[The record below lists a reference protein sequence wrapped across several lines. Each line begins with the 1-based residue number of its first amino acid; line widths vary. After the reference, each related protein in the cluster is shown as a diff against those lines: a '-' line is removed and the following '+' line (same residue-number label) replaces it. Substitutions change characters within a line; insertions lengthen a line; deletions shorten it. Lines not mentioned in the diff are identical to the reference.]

1 MAAVTL
7 ATLRAK
13 ARERADLTG
22 SLHLTDT
29 ADSLDGWINEGAQK
43 LHDLY
48 VQAYGEDY
56 LEKSAALTT
65 VAAQT
70 DYTLPTDF
78 YKLLGIELPV
88 NGTMRSLKKFNR
100 AERNGISDISA
111 VTALT
116 MPRYK
121 LSKGVVRLLPAPS
134 GVLVGKIWY
143 APLLQV
149 TKADTSVINTLVD
162 GTDTINFENGAERY
176 IIKYA
181 ARIAM
186 SREESD
192 VRDITAE
199 LEAEEAKLQA
209 IIEERDAAAPASAV
223 DIEAIDYD
231 PWERM

>member
-22 SLHLTDT
+22 STHITDT

-56 LEKSAALTT
+56 VEKSAALTT
-65 VAAQT
+65 VANQT

-78 YKLLGIELPV
+78 YRLLGIELPV
-88 NGTMRSLKKFNR
+88 NGEQKSLKKYNR
-100 AERNGISDISA
+100 AERN
-111 VTALT
+111 ALSGQVVSLSQLSL
-116 MPRYK
+116 PRYK
-121 LSKGVVRLLPAPS
+121 LSKGVVRLLPAPRS
-134 GVLVGKIWY
+134 ILVGKFWY
-143 APLLQV
+143 SPLLQV
-149 TKADTSVINTLVD
+149 TKGDASVINTLVD
-162 GTDTINFENGAERY
+162 STDTVNFENGAERY

-186 SREESD
+186 SRGDRD
-192 VRDITAE
+192 VRDITVE
-199 LEAEEAKLQA
+199 LVAEENALQA
-209 IIEERDAAAPASAV
+209 LIEERDAAEPKQAV
-223 DIEAIDYD
+223 DIENTDFD
-231 PWERM
+231 PWDM